1 MLINL
6 HFDFLN
12 FSSLRSNRRSSQSL
26 TETDDSLANKEDGL
40 LISKKG
46 KETQKQGTKEKVDDK
61 SGGKALKSLKTLN
74 DVLQSSD
81 DESSLAVEEKG
92 NRKSRNKDK
101 KQTETEKPQRNKS
114 QRNKDFSEERS
125 KGIVSFF
132 YFFLIFFC
140 SNVYQ

>member
-46 KETQKQGTKEKVDDK
+46 KETLKQGTKEKINDK
-61 SGGKALKSLKTLN
+61 SGGKVLKSLKTLN

-114 QRNKDFSEERS
+114 QTNKDFSEEIS

-132 YFFLIFFC
+132 YF
-140 SNVYQ
+140 S

>member
-6 HFDFLN
+6 HFNFLN
-12 FSSLRSNRRSSQSL
+12 FSSQRSNRRSSQSL

-40 LISKKG
+40 LISKKE
-46 KETQKQGTKEKVDDK
+46 KDSLKQGTKEKIDHK
-61 SGGKALKSLKTLN
+61 SGGKVLKTLN

-81 DESSLAVEEKG
+81 DESNLAGEEKG

-101 KQTETEKPQRNKS
+101 KQTETEKSQRNKS
-114 QRNKDFSEERS
+114 QRNKDLSEERS

-140 SNVYQ
+140 RNVCQ